1 MPTPNLPPG
10 FDFTDPDIYTER
22 LPMEEFAELR
32 TSAPIWWNEQ
42 APGNGGGFHDGGFW
56 AITKLN
62 DVKEVSRRS
71 DVFSSS
77 ENGVIPR
84 FNNDIAR
91 EDIDVQRAVM
101 LNMDA
106 PHHTRLR
113 KIISRGFTPR
123 AVGRLHD
130 ELHERAQNIAKAAA
144 AAGSGDFVEQVSC
157 ELPLQAIA
165 GLLGVPQE
173 DRDKLF
179 RWSNEMTGNDDP
191 EYADID
197 PKMSS
202 AELIMYAMK
211 MAEEKAKNPG
221 DDIVTQLIEA
231 DIDGEKLS
239 DDEFGFFVV
248 MLAVAGNETTR
259 NSITQGMM
267 AFADHPDQW
276 ELYKKERPETAADEI
291 VRWATPVTSFQRT
304 ALEDYELSGVQIK
317 KGQRVMMFYRSANF
331 DEEVF
336 DDPYTFN
343 ILRDPNPHVGFGG
356 TGAHY
361 CIGANLARMTINLIF
376 NAVADNM
383 PDLKPISAPERL
395 RSGWLNGIKH
405 WQVDYTGKCP
415 VAQLM
420 DFTPDPAQQAVA
432 DVVTSVLDRDNTWEA
447 LGRGRRDGAA
457 GARAAGRRRRRPAR
471 DRDGAD
477 RDRSPR
483 PDQPGAGHPRVRRG
497 AAAGFGLRRAAGP
510 LPRRPGQGLAADRG
524 AERTRHGAAGPAR
537 DDLRAQ
543 SAVAA
548 PKSVSGM
555 PKTRVDAR
563 HRRQRRRRGVT
574 EGRRRA
580 GGEDAD
586 VQRIRRVRGHVL
598 RRRGGRTR
606 TC

>member
-1 MPTPNLPPG
+1 MPSPNLPPG

-22 LPMEEFAELR
+22 LPVEEFAEVR
-32 TSAPIWWNEQ
+32 ATAPIWWNEQ

-62 DVKEVSRRS
+62 DVKEVSLRS
-71 DVFSSS
+71 DVFSSY

-91 EDIDVQRAVM
+91 EDIDLQRFVM

-123 AVGRLHD
+123 AIGRLRD
-130 ELHERAQNIAKAAA
+130 ELNERAQNIAKAAA
-144 AAGSGDFVEQVSC
+144 AAGSGDFVEQVAC

-197 PKMSS
+197 PKASS
-202 AELIMYAMK
+202 VEVLTYAMQ
-211 MAEEKAKNPG
+211 MAALKAENPG
-221 DDIVTQLIEA
+221 DDIVTTLINA
-231 DIDGEKLS
+231 DIEGEKLS
-239 DDEFGFFVV
+239 DDEFGFFVM

-267 AFADHPDQW
+267 AFADFPDQW

-304 ALEDYELSGVQIK
+304 ALQDYELSGVQIK
-317 KGQRVMMFYRSANF
+317 KGQRVVMFYRSANF

-336 DDPYTFN
+336 EDPFTFN
-343 ILRDPNPHVGFGG
+343 ILRNPNPHVGFGG

-376 NAVADNM
+376 NAVADHM

-405 WQVDYTGKCP
+405 WQVDYTGNPPQAGGGTSRSRGSTPSP
-415 VAQLM
+415 VA
-420 DFTPDPAQQAVA
+420 
-432 DVVTSVLDRDNTWEA
+432 
-447 LGRGRRDGAA
+447 
-457 GARAAGRRRRRPAR
+457 
-471 DRDGAD
+471 
-477 RDRSPR
+477 
-483 PDQPGAGHPRVRRG
+483 H
-497 AAAGFGLRRAAGP
+497 
-510 LPRRPGQGLAADRG
+510 
-524 AERTRHGAAGPAR
+524 
-537 DDLRAQ
+537 
-543 SAVAA
+543 
-548 PKSVSGM
+548 
-555 PKTRVDAR
+555 
-563 HRRQRRRRGVT
+563 
-574 EGRRRA
+574 
-580 GGEDAD
+580 
-586 VQRIRRVRGHVL
+586 
-598 RRRGGRTR
+598 
-606 TC
+606 